1 MIEMSN
7 YKSSREYTSKEDWLK
22 LLLIKIIENGDKLYL
37 VDLNETFNQRIY
49 SKSHTDIKRGLDKL
63 KKIIKFVLIQ
73 MNQKI
78 SMIKLSIIYSIKNV
92 LGAVK
97 VLNLIVMLTNTVL
110 KIAESLENRKKIEII
125 NGNKEEILI
134 IMKKDWVVL
143 E

>member
-1 MIEMSN
+1 MIQ
-7 YKSSREYTSKEDWLK
+7 K
-22 LLLIKIIENGDKLYL
+22 
-37 VDLNETFNQRIY
+37 
-49 SKSHTDIKRGLDKL
+49 
-63 KKIIKFVLIQ
+63 
-73 MNQKI
+73 NQKI

-92 LGAVK
+92 LGAAK
-97 VLNLIVMLTNTVL
+97 VSNQRIMLTNTVL